1 MRGKEKQK
9 TGANMEERKYRRRK
23 EGKRQGMNKGEGRE
37 CERKKDGNQK
47 ERGRESERKKEGN
60 EEESSVG
67 MRKEEG
73 MDQG

>member
-1 MRGKEKQK
+1 
-9 TGANMEERKYRRRK
+9 
-23 EGKRQGMNKGEGRE
+23 MNKGEGRE

-60 EEESSVG
+60 EEENSVG
-67 MRKEEG
+67 MRKEER